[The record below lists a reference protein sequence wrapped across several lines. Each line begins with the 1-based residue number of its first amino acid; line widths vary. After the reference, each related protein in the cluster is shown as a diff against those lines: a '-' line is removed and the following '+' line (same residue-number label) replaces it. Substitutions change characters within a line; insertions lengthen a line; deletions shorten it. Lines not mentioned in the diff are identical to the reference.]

1 MREPAPFWRT
11 LAALVA
17 LFAAF
22 GLAQGCTEI
31 PYNPVIV
38 VPPAPVDPVTP
49 GPVDPVTPGPVVPVD
64 PAQVVPYATA
74 SRVAPGM
81 TLAAVEALVGFPA
94 AHKALRDDGTT
105 GALWAATGPTGAAR
119 WLQVI
124 FGADGLSLPHAL
136 IPRPE

>member
-11 LAALVA
+11 LAMLVA

-22 GLAQGCTEI
+22 GLAQGCSEVI
-31 PYNPVIV
+31 YPVI
-38 VPPAPVDPVTP
+38 PPAPPSPVV
-49 GPVDPVTPGPVVPVD
+49 PVDPVTPGPVVPVD

-81 TLAAVEALVGFPA
+81 TYDAVVAMVGFQA

-136 IPRPE
+136 IPRPQ

>member
-1 MREPAPFWRT
+1 MSTRTPAPFWRT

-17 LFAAF
+17 LFAAL

-31 PYNPVIV
+31 PYNPIV
-38 VPPAPVDPVTP
+38 VPVDPVTP

-81 TLAAVEALVGFPA
+81 TLAAVEALVGLPA
-94 AHKALRDDGTT
+94 LHKALRDDGTT

-136 IPRPE
+136 LPRPE

>member
-1 MREPAPFWRT
+1 MSPRTPAPFWRT

-38 VPPAPVDPVTP
+38 VPPAPVV
-49 GPVDPVTPGPVVPVD
+49 PVDPVTPGPVVPVD

-81 TLAAVEALVGFPA
+81 TYDAVKALVGFPA
-94 AHKALRDDGTT
+94 AHTAPRDDGTT

-136 IPRPE
+136 LPRPE